1 MLKKTSQTLSL
12 IEEVIERAPQE
23 DRGFLEA
30 AFCGYI
36 SALAYAE
43 IERAVHDI
51 LNERFRKT
59 EDQKISQ
66 FASNALG
73 KGKAK
78 ISKSDIADLVK
89 RFGDECKDAFNG
101 SVDPAHIQKYANLIT
116 CRHNLAHGEPENETL
131 RTAKDG
137 IDAAHELL
145 GALKTAI
152 L

>member
-12 IEEVIERAPQE
+12 IEEIVERAPQE

-43 IERAVHDI
+43 IERTVHDI
-51 LNERFRKT
+51 LNERFQKAD
-59 EDQKISQ
+59 DQKISH

-73 KGKAK
+73 KGKAR

-89 RFGDECKDAFNG
+89 RFGEECKDTFNG
-101 SVDPAHIQKYANLIT
+101 SIDQAHIHKYANLIT

-131 RTAKDG
+131 LTAKDG
-137 IDAAHELL
+137 IDAAQELL
-145 GALKTAI
+145 EALKTAI
-152 L
+152 R